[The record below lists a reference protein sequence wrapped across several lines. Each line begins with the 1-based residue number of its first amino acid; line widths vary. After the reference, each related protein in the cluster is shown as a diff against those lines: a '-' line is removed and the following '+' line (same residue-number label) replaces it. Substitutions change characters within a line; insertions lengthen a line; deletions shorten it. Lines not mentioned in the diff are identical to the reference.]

1 LTALYNDAFAP
12 LLGVKPESPGQ
23 PLREI
28 WQEVWPTIEPLVER
42 AIAGES
48 TYVEDMPLRIHRF
61 GGLEQVNFTF
71 CFSPVCDETGK
82 VAGVMATVM
91 ETTRRLALET
101 DLRRYTEDLER
112 LVAARTAD
120 RNRMWQ
126 LSLDIMVVTRADS
139 VITAV
144 NPS

>member
-1 LTALYNDAFAP
+1 
-12 LLGVKPESPGQ
+12 
-23 PLREI
+23 
-28 WQEVWPTIEPLVER
+28 
-42 AIAGES
+42 
-48 TYVEDMPLRIHRF
+48 
-61 GGLEQVNFTF
+61 
-71 CFSPVCDETGK
+71 TGK

-144 NPS
+144 NPSWTATLGWTEQESLGKIATDLTHPDEFSLVERALTRLQEG